1 MFKIGVI
8 GGGQL
13 AGLLAAEV
21 NQQGDRCYSLDPDP
35 QSPAVRMGAISVIGD
50 RHSAADIAKLAA
62 LVDVVTL
69 DLEDVNVDA
78 LADLESQGVSVIPGS
93 ATLRSLTNKLVQKQT
108 LVKAGI
114 PTSPFVEFDGDDL
127 SVFSTFGW
135 PAVQKAATGGYDG
148 RGVVIIN
155 SPADLDKRLGS
166 PGFIEQFVPDVVE
179 LSVMVART
187 QDGSLCVW
195 DPVEMQ
201 FDKRGNLLA
210 YLLAPARIS
219 DAVADLARKFA
230 GETIEAFAGVGIFGV
245 EMFLTTRGELLINEV
260 APRTHNSGH
269 YTLDACVTSQF
280 RQQYNILK
288 GQKLTETTQQK
299 PAIMFNVLGEPGYEG
314 DTVVEGLQS
323 LVEYDGV
330 HPYLYGKET
339 CFPLRK
345 MGHVTV
351 TADSLEAAIEI
362 GNTMKS
368 MIVVRG
374 NKRT

>member
-148 RGVVIIN
+148 RGVAIIN

-187 QDGSLCVW
+187 HDGSLCVW

-245 EMFLTTRGELLINEV
+245 EMFLTTGGELLINEV

-351 TADSLEAAIEI
+351 TADSLEAAIET

-374 NKRT
+374 KKRT